1 MTNWRDERPHLREI
15 TDWIEDRI
23 AVWGGVCHTSDGQE
37 LDWGQAAAYMYYGS
51 EWTEESMSDIPD
63 DVLDILN
70 EWRDDDPP
78 EWFVNNRKAK

>member
-1 MTNWRDERPHLREI
+1 MDNDEKIRPIMR
-15 TDWIEDRI
+15 WCSARI
-23 AVWGGVCHTSDGQE
+23 VVWGGVCHTSDGQE
-37 LDWGQAAAYMYYGS
+37 LDWGQAAAYMYYGP
-51 EWTEESMSDIPD
+51 EWTEESMSDIPN